1 MGPFTLPNKALK
13 RKPVQSR
20 PQPIS
25 GLLELPWDV
34 QRLIFEDVPSDI
46 WRSVPVGHNDFYY
59 ISKSIEVDLLQVS
72 GQVNAT
78 ASYSMQHNQTDQP
91 CVLAFSPFK
100 YEGVETAIVETIE
113 LAHIYDMIYT
123 NRVPKNQKPVLSI
136 SPLAASLTFQTLK
149 NHVKNAGRHHFLR
162 TMDLSQKEFNAF
174 ITQMLLQLRR
184 KLEIELRLHVPERS
198 FSQLM
203 NDSLDIATP
212 RLLWY
217 LELTRR
223 LLPRAKGDLRWHLT
237 IVSGSR
243 DVQDKLQA
251 TWDEVD
257 IREVNWEVVK
267 DQDLQAWQALDKLVS
282 SRS

>member
-1 MGPFTLPNKALK
+1 MGPFTLPNQVLK
-13 RKPVQSR
+13 RKSVQSR

-34 QRLIFEDVPSDI
+34 QRLIFEEVPSDI
-46 WRSVPVGHNDFYY
+46 WREVPVGHGGFYY
-59 ISKSIEVDLLQVS
+59 ISKSIEVDLLQVI

-100 YEGVETAIVETIE
+100 HEGVETAIVETIE
-113 LAHIYDMIYT
+113 LAHMYDMIYT

-149 NHVKNAGRHHFLR
+149 NHVNNAVHGYFMRAI
-162 TMDLSQKEFNAF
+162 DLSQKEFNAF

-184 KLEIELRLHVPERS
+184 KPEIELRLHVPERL

-203 NDSLDIATP
+203 NDAIDIPTP

-217 LELTRR
+217 LEFTRR
-223 LLPRAKGDLRWHLT
+223 LLPQAKGDLLWRLT

-251 TWDEVD
+251 TWNEVD

-267 DQDLQAWQALDKLVS
+267 DQDLEAWGALDNLVLS
-282 SRS
+282 PY